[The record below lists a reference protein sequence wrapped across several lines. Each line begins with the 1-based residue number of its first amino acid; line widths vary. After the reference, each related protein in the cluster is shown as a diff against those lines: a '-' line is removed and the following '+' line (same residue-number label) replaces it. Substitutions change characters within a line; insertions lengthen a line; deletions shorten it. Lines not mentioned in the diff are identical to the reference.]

1 MIACLI
7 CGYSATDGQID
18 LKIGHKVSLFS
29 SSNQFFARLLMPLL
43 SLSFTVFF
51 SFIFLTSFSI
61 AAETKP
67 EKEKLPLYEYGVAGI
82 AAQLP
87 HYRGSDEYTSYAF
100 PVPYLIYRGKRIK
113 ANRDGLRGI
122 FWRNQHFETD
132 ISLSGNPP
140 VTDDNEARAGMG
152 ELDGLIEIGPALR
165 YYFYEY
171 SERESFFLQWNIRA
185 GFSFGFD
192 DGLDVSY
199 QGLISDWALVYRN
212 ASFFRDENIRF
223 HLNSGPQF
231 GDSELHSYFYEVA
244 PEYVTDTRKQYS
256 GEAGYAG
263 WQVSG
268 SILKELT
275 PRLWLSFYGRYMNSS
290 GAAFEDS
297 PLVET
302 TNNYVVGTIL
312 LWKFGE
318 SVTLE
323 Q

>member
-1 MIACLI
+1 
-7 CGYSATDGQID
+7 
-18 LKIGHKVSLFS
+18 
-29 SSNQFFARLLMPLL
+29 MPLL
-43 SLSFTVFF
+43 SYCFSVVF
-51 SFIFLTSFSI
+51 SLVFLVSFSN
-61 AAETKP
+61 AAEKKP
-67 EKEKLPLYEYGVAGI
+67 ETEKLPLYEYGVTAI

-87 HYRGSDEYTSYAF
+87 HYRGSNEYTTYAF
-100 PVPYLIYRGKRIK
+100 PFPYLIYRGERIK
-113 ANRDGLRGI
+113 ANRDGVRGI

-132 ISLSGNPP
+132 ISFSGNPP
-140 VTDDNEARAGMG
+140 VPDDNEARAGMG
-152 ELDGLIEIGPALR
+152 ELDGLVEIGPALR

-171 SERESFFLQWNIRA
+171 SEREAFFLQWNIRA
-185 GFSFGFD
+185 GFSVGFD

-199 QGLISDWALVYRN
+199 QGLISDCALVYRN
-212 ASFFRDENIRF
+212 ASLFRDKNIRF
-223 HLNSGPQF
+223 DLNTGPQF

-244 PEYVTDTRKQYS
+244 PEYVTATREQYS

-263 WQVSG
+263 WQLSG

-275 PRLWLSFYGRYMNSS
+275 PKLWLSFYGRYMNSS

-302 TNNYVVGTIL
+302 NNNYVLGTIL

-318 SVTLE
+318 SDTLE

>member
-1 MIACLI
+1 MSPYSFCCTAFFLCFLLI
-7 CGYSATDGQID
+7 SHC
-18 LKIGHKVSLFS
+18 
-29 SSNQFFARLLMPLL
+29 FAIEEAP
-43 SLSFTVFF
+43 T
-51 SFIFLTSFSI
+51 
-61 AAETKP
+61 
-67 EKEKLPLYEYGVAGI
+67 KEKLPLYEYGVVGL
-82 AAQLP
+82 AASLP
-87 HYRGSDEYTSYAF
+87 HYRGSDEYSSYAF
-100 PVPYLIYRGKRIK
+100 PLPYFIYRGKRIK
-113 ANRDGLRGI
+113 ANRDGVRGI
-122 FWRNQHFETD
+122 FWRNKHFETD
-132 ISLSGNPP
+132 LSLSGNPP
-140 VTDDNEARAGMG
+140 VSDENEARAGMG

-171 SERESFFLQWNIRA
+171 GERESFFLQWNIRA

-192 DGLDVSY
+192 SGMDVSY

-223 HLNSGPQF
+223 HLKTGPQF
-231 GDSELHSYFYEVA
+231 GDNELHSYFYEVA
-244 PEYVTDTRKQYS
+244 PQYVTETRSQYS

-263 WQVSG
+263 WQMSG

-275 PRLWLSFYGRYMNSS
+275 PKFWISLYGRYINSS

-302 TNNYVVGTIL
+302 SNNYVIGASF

-318 SVTLE
+318 SDELE